1 MGKLK
6 KRCIL
11 KKRSVY
17 GKIYVLGEIM
27 YKNYIKPSLDFII
40 ALGLLII
47 LLPLMIIT
55 IIVTIIDLGF
65 PIYNRLR
72 EREGKNKKTFIMY
85 KIRTK
90 TKPTKANG
98 YKEEYTKVSRIIDSF
113 RLNEIPQLI
122 NVIKGDMSL
131 VGPRPFIPGEEL
143 PEGRISEKRYK
154 VRPGIT
160 GLAQVNGGRAITHKA
175 KPKYDEIYYD
185 NLSFKMD
192 VKIILKTIYEVIFHK
207 VDKK

>member
-1 MGKLK
+1 
-6 KRCIL
+6 
-11 KKRSVY
+11 
-17 GKIYVLGEIM
+17 M
-27 YKNYIKPSLDFII
+27 YKNYIKPLLDFVI
-40 ALGLLII
+40 ALILFVV
-47 LLPLMIIT
+47 LLPILIIT

-65 PIYNRLR
+65 PVYNRLR
-72 EREGKNKKTFIMY
+72 TREGKNKKTFVMY

-98 YKEEYTKVSRIIDSF
+98 YKEEYTKISRIIDRF

-143 PEGRISEKRYK
+143 PEGKISEKRYK

-160 GLAQVNGGRAITHKA
+160 GLAQVNGGRAITHKE
-175 KPKYDEIYYD
+175 KLRYDEIYYD

-192 VKIILKTIYEVIFHK
+192 VKIVLKTIYEVLFHK
-207 VDKK
+207 VDR

>member
-1 MGKLK
+1 
-6 KRCIL
+6 
-11 KKRSVY
+11 
-17 GKIYVLGEIM
+17 M
-27 YKNYIKPSLDFII
+27 YKNYIKPVLDFII
-40 ALGLLII
+40 AII
-47 LLPLMIIT
+47 LFIVLLPILIIT
-55 IIVTIIDLGF
+55 IIITAIDLGF

-72 EREGKNKKTFIMY
+72 SREGKNKKPFLMY

-90 TKPTKANG
+90 TLPKKANG
-98 YKEEYTKVSRIIDSF
+98 YKEEYTKVSRIIDRF

-160 GLAQVNGGRAITHKA
+160 GLAQVSGGRAITHKE
-175 KPKYDEIYYD
+175 KLRYDEIYYD